1 MMIKDMTI
9 QTFLDELASKAS
21 TPGGGGGAAVT
32 GAIGAALISMV
43 ANFTIGKKGYED
55 VQDEFTNILDQ
66 SEDLRSKLTDAI
78 KDDVDVF
85 NRVMAAYGMPKETEE
100 EKHIRTEGI
109 QTALKA
115 ATDVPLEC
123 AKLCRQVINLCESA
137 AEKGN
142 TNVISDAG
150 VALLAGYAGLRSA
163 ALNVYINIGGI
174 KDKEFADDRREQ
186 LEALLDGVEVFKED
200 VYQLVK
206 SKL

>member
-1 MMIKDMTI
+1 MIKDMTI

-21 TPGGGGGAAVT
+21 TPGGGGGAAVN

-55 VQDEFTNILDQ
+55 VQDEFTNILNE
-66 SEDLRSKLTDAI
+66 SEDLRAKLTDAI

-85 NRVMAAYGMPKETEE
+85 NRVMAAYGMAKETDE
-100 EKHIRTEGI
+100 EKRLRTESI
-109 QTALKA
+109 QAALKE
-115 ATDVPLEC
+115 ATDVPLTC
-123 AKLCRQVINLCESA
+123 AKLCRQVINLSELA

-174 KDKEFADDRREQ
+174 KDKEFADGRRQQ
-186 LEALLDGVEVFKED
+186 LEELLDGVELFKEN
-200 VYQLVK
+200 VYELVK

>member
-1 MMIKDMTI
+1 MIKDMTI

-21 TPGGGGGAAVT
+21 TPGGGGGAAVN

-43 ANFTIGKKGYED
+43 ANFTIGKKGYEE
-55 VQDEFTNILDQ
+55 VHDEFTNILNE
-66 SEDLRSKLTDAI
+66 SEDLRAKLTDAI

-85 NRVMAAYGMPKETEE
+85 NRVMAAYGMAKETDE
-100 EKHIRTEGI
+100 EKRLRTDGI
-109 QTALKA
+109 QAALKE
-115 ATDVPLEC
+115 ATDVPLAC
-123 AKLCRQVINLCESA
+123 AKLCRQVIDLSESV

-174 KDKEFADDRREQ
+174 KDKEFADDRRQQ
-186 LEALLDGVEVFKED
+186 LEALLDGVELFKEN
-200 VYQLVK
+200 VYELVK

>member
-1 MMIKDMTI
+1 MIKDMTI

-21 TPGGGGGAAVT
+21 TPGGGGGAAVN

-55 VQDEFTNILDQ
+55 VQDEFTNILNE

-78 KDDVDVF
+78 KDDVDAF
-85 NRVMAAYGMPKETEE
+85 KQVMVAYGMAKETDE
-100 EKHIRTEGI
+100 EKHLRTESL
-109 QTALKA
+109 QAALKE
-115 ATDVPLEC
+115 ATEVPLTC
-123 AKLCRQVINLCESA
+123 AKLCRQVIDLSESA
-137 AEKGN
+137 AKKGN
-142 TNVISDAG
+142 TQVVSDAG

-174 KDKEFADDRREQ
+174 KDKEFADDRRQQ
-186 LEALLDGVEVFKED
+186 LETLLDGLEVFKED
-200 VYQLVK
+200 VYNLVK

>member
-1 MMIKDMTI
+1 MIKDMTI

-21 TPGGGGGAAVT
+21 TPGGGGGAAVN

-55 VQDEFTNILDQ
+55 VQDEFTNILNK

-85 NRVMAAYGMPKETEE
+85 NRVMAAYGMAKETDE
-100 EKHIRTEGI
+100 EKHLRTESI
-109 QTALKA
+109 QAALKE
-115 ATDVPLEC
+115 ATEVPLTC
-123 AKLCRQVINLCESA
+123 AKLCRQVIDLSELA
-137 AEKGN
+137 AKKGN

-174 KDKEFADDRREQ
+174 KDKEFADDRRQQ
-186 LEALLDGVEVFKED
+186 LEALLDNVEIFKED

>member
-1 MMIKDMTI
+1 MIKDMTI

-21 TPGGGGGAAVT
+21 TPGGGGGAAVN

-55 VQDEFTNILDQ
+55 VHDEFTSILNQ

-85 NRVMAAYGMPKETEE
+85 NRVMAAYGMPKEPAD
-100 EKHIRTEGI
+100 EKKIRTQAI
-109 QTALKA
+109 QSALKE
-115 ATDVPLEC
+115 ATDVPLAC
-123 AKLCRQVINLCESA
+123 AKLCREVIDLSESA
-137 AEKGN
+137 AENGN

-174 KDKEFADDRREQ
+174 KDKEFADDRRQQ
-186 LEALLDGVEVFKED
+186 LETLLDGIEIFKEN
-200 VYQLVK
+200 VYELVK

>member
-1 MMIKDMTI
+1 MIKDMTI

-21 TPGGGGGAAVT
+21 TPGGGGGAAVN

-55 VQDEFTNILDQ
+55 VHDEFTNILNE
-66 SEDLRSKLTDAI
+66 SEALRAKLTDAI

-85 NRVMAAYGMPKETEE
+85 NRVMAAYGMAKETDE
-100 EKHIRTEGI
+100 EKKLRTEEL
-109 QTALKA
+109 QAALKE
-115 ATDVPLEC
+115 ATDVPLTC
-123 AKLCRQVINLCESA
+123 AKLCRQVIDLSQSA

-163 ALNVYINIGGI
+163 ALNVYINIGSI
-174 KDKEFADDRREQ
+174 KDKEFADDRRQ
-186 LEALLDGVEVFKED
+186 KLEALLDGVESFKEN
-200 VYQLVK
+200 VYELVK

>member
-1 MMIKDMTI
+1 MIKDMTI

-21 TPGGGGGAAVT
+21 TPGGGGGAAVN

-55 VQDEFTNILDQ
+55 VHDEFTSILNQ

-85 NRVMAAYGMPKETEE
+85 NRVMAAYGMAKETDE
-100 EKHIRTEGI
+100 EKRLRTEGI
-109 QTALKA
+109 QAALKE
-115 ATDVPLEC
+115 ATDVPLTC
-123 AKLCRQVINLCESA
+123 AKLCRQVINLSEST

-174 KDKEFADDRREQ
+174 KDKEFADDRRQQ
-186 LEALLDGVEVFKED
+186 LEELLDGVELFKEN
-200 VYQLVK
+200 VYGLVK

>member
-1 MMIKDMTI
+1 MIKDMTI

-21 TPGGGGGAAVT
+21 TPGGGGGAAVN

-55 VQDEFTNILDQ
+55 VHDEFTNILNQ
-66 SEDLRSKLTDAI
+66 SEDLRSKLTSAI

-85 NRVMAAYGMPKETEE
+85 NRVMAAYGMPKDTDD
-100 EKHIRTEGI
+100 EKKMRTEAI
-109 QTALKA
+109 QSALKE
-115 ATDVPLEC
+115 ATDVPLAC
-123 AKLCRQVINLCESA
+123 AKLCREVIDLSESA
-137 AEKGN
+137 AENGN

-174 KDKEFADDRREQ
+174 KDKEFADDRRQQ
-186 LEALLDGVEVFKED
+186 LETLLDGIEIFKEN
-200 VYQLVK
+200 VYELVK